1 LKNKLKRL
9 LKLISKKEGSK
20 SSLGK
25 AVFLSTTREREKKK
39 QLRTTFKKEEST
51 FLEVPAIA
59 LVEALTVKLTV
70 ITITSLEGGTSR
82 KLRMM
87 FRTEDSTYLEA

>member
-1 LKNKLKRL
+1 MMFKR
-9 LKLISKKEGSK
+9 EDGK
-20 SSLGK
+20 SNLVK

-59 LVEALTVKLTV
+59 LVEALTVKLIV
-70 ITITSLEGGTSR
+70 ITITSLEGGTLR